1 MSVTG
6 RPLPTVRWWRD
17 AMLVDATDEVYAHP
31 GTVKH
36 NQLIVPQLR
45 RSDLHAVYTCQ
56 ASNNNISQPV
66 HASVT
71 IEMHCEYHLS
81 CNLLAHVPFQNG
93 PIHDI
98 FNINHLSVTGRAVG
112 LPVIS

>member
-1 MSVTG
+1 

-36 NQLIVPQLR
+36 NQLIVPQLK

-66 HASVT
+66 HASVS
-71 IEMHCEYHLS
+71 IEMH
-81 CNLLAHVPFQNG
+81 
-93 PIHDI
+93 
-98 FNINHLSVTGRAVG
+98 
-112 LPVIS
+112 